1 MIVSPRQAQ
10 DKCRESTQKG
20 EVRFSQVGHRTASP
34 TPLRDLQVSAI
45 SAFFGRGGGG
55 RIRFLLCYAKTTR
68 PFCQDRLSTNGQES
82 WDQKRRRSLLLLLFD
97 ATIMYY
103 CRRCGSRGR
112 LRPTPPSIKTT
123 DQVTHSSPPSRCENA
138 SFLRRFVA
146 AKKPEYLPRQAWDK
160 HGKRFPREKACC
172 VCLLLQAVCWL
183 FGKEISLQLSPTGD
197 VPVGLVS
204 NNWGQKRK
212 TPSSL

>member
-1 MIVSPRQAQ
+1 VFFAGRPSHGFSNATSRLAGECDQRFF
-10 DKCRESTQKG
+10 RE
-20 EVRFSQVGHRTASP
+20 
-34 TPLRDLQVSAI
+34 
-45 SAFFGRGGGG
+45 GGGG
-55 RIRFLLCYAKTTR
+55 SAFYFVMQRRHGRFAKTGSVQMDRKAGTKKDGAR
-68 PFCQDRLSTNGQES
+68 FFCCFLT
-82 WDQKRRRSLLLLLFD
+82 
-97 ATIMYY
+97 TIMYY